1 MHRDSQALLPRQR
14 PEKNKALC
22 ALLLIFLGYLGVTI
36 VSFYLEQQMRFFT
49 LVVCI
54 VLIVIFPLFVLF
66 WIICA
71 VFGLILLIMSDEWFE
86 EYIHFTRDHNF
97 WGDKNVKHC
106 RTGECLAKGNSG
118 FRAGA
123 TQAAGRMK
131 NCPHCGVFISRT
143 AMTCRHCG
151 SSVPSPQQ
159 AVTAGTSSRM
169 KNCPYCAETILYE
182 ANKCRYCGSDLPTP
196 QQAPPM
202 PTQQRAPHAP
212 PIRRMKTCPQC
223 AESILYEELKCR
235 YCGSEAPDRGPGETD
250 SQ

>member
-1 MHRDSQALLPRQR
+1 MHRDSQALLPRLR

-36 VSFYLEQQMRFFT
+36 ASFYLEQQMRFFT

-123 TQAAGRMK
+123 TKAAGRMK
-131 NCPHCGVFISRT
+131 NCPHCGVFIPRDARVCHSCGSFMSSPQGADATGTSRRTKTART
-143 AMTCRHCG
+143 A
-151 SSVPSPQQ
+151 PSPSCMRPRS
-159 AVTAGTSSRM
+159 AATVARTCLLLR
-169 KNCPYCAETILYE
+169 
-182 ANKCRYCGSDLPTP
+182 RYPRRPLRG
-196 QQAPPM
+196 
-202 PTQQRAPHAP
+202 RHAP
-212 PIRRMKTCPQC
+212 R
-223 AESILYEELKCR
+223 ALS
-235 YCGSEAPDRGPGETD
+235 GG
-250 SQ
+250 